1 MILYLDTSALVKLYV
16 RERGSARVRA
26 QVDQAE
32 AVATSVV
39 AYAEAR
45 AAFARLRRERP
56 ASGKR
61 HRERVGQL
69 DRDWNRYAVVEL
81 TAAVV
86 RSAGERA
93 EQHSLRGFDAIHLAS
108 ALWLKSA
115 YADDLV
121 FAAFDGALIAGAK
134 DAGLTEVDEDARL
147 SASQPGAR
155 YRVRRKR
162 AA

>member
-16 RERGSARVRA
+16 QERGSAQVRA
-26 QVDQAE
+26 HVGTADAI
-32 AVATSVV
+32 ATSVV

-69 DRDWNRYAVVEL
+69 DRDWDQYARVEL
-81 TAAVV
+81 IATVV
-86 RSAGERA
+86 RSAGELT
-93 EQHSLRGFDAIHLAS
+93 EQHRLRGFEAIHLAS

-115 YADDLV
+115 HTDDLA
-121 FAAFDGALIAGAK
+121 FLAFDQALTAAAK
-134 DAGLTEVDEDARL
+134 AAGLSIL
-147 SASQPGAR
+147 
-155 YRVRRKR
+155 RRPVSTR
-162 AA
+162 RRRS

>member
-16 RERGSARVRA
+16 RERGSAQVRA
-26 QVDQAE
+26 RVGKADAI
-32 AVATSVV
+32 ATSVV

-69 DRDWNRYAVVEL
+69 DRDWDRYVLVEL

-86 RSAGERA
+86 RSAGDRA
-93 EQHSLRGFDAIHLAS
+93 EPHSLRGFDAIHLAS

-115 YADDLV
+115 HTDDLA
-121 FAAFDGALIAGAK
+121 FAAFDRTLTAGAK
-134 DAGLTEVDEDARL
+134 AAGLAIPAR
-147 SASQPGAR
+147 
-155 YRVRRKR
+155 
-162 AA
+162 

>member
-16 RERGSARVRA
+16 RERGSAQLRA
-26 QVDQAE
+26 QVDKAD
-32 AVATSVV
+32 AIATSVV

-61 HRERVGQL
+61 HHERVGQL
-69 DRDWNRYAVVEL
+69 DRDWDHYALVEL

-86 RSAGERA
+86 RSAGELA
-93 EQHSLRGFDAIHLAS
+93 ERHSLRGFDAIHLAS

-115 YADDLV
+115 HTDDLA
-121 FAAFDGALIAGAK
+121 FAAFDRRLTAGAK
-134 DAGLTEVDEDARL
+134 AAGLTITRFNPEAR
-147 SASQPGAR
+147 G
-155 YRVRRKR
+155 R
-162 AA
+162 A